1 MKKFIEYK
9 ETIIDY
15 VFTPVYEN
23 SKKIEVEKNKFK
35 HKGCVKH
42 IFFLKDIYK
51 NGNPT
56 GKTERIYLDVAH
68 LKLIIKECEDIEKL
82 EMVKEIEEWY

>member
-1 MKKFIEYK
+1 MKKIIDIK

-15 VFTPVYEN
+15 AFTPIYEN
-23 SKKIEVEKNKFK
+23 SKKIEVESGKFA
-35 HKGCVKH
+35 HKGYVKQ

-68 LKLIIKECEDIEKL
+68 LKLIIKECEEIEKL
-82 EMVKEIEEWY
+82 ETIKEIDEWY